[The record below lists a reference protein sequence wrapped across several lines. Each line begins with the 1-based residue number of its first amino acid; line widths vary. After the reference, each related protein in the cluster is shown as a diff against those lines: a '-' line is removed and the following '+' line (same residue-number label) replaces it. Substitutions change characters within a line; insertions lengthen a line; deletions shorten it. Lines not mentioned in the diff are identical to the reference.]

1 MQLNENEVSDDL
13 LREFL
18 MVALMMGG
26 KFFVEHQSPPDIM
39 DEWLAQNRARADRFE
54 DLESR
59 GFLRRV
65 YIGELD
71 EDDNDLSYYLVT
83 EAGREFVQQEV

>member
-1 MQLNENEVSDDL
+1 MNEEYEVSDDL

-26 KFFVEHQSPPDIM
+26 KFMVAHQSPPDIM
-39 DEWLAQNRARADRFE
+39 DEWLAQDRDRADRFE

-59 GFLRRV
+59 GLLRRV
-65 YIGELD
+65 DIEELG

-83 EAGREFVQQEV
+83 EAGREFVQQEI